1 MDLFSGLQP
10 KRQLITADTYLFK
23 GFALTNERQLLADIK
38 SIINQAPLRHM
49 MTKMGFNMSAAMTN
63 CGPLGWTSDRNGY
76 RYDLLD
82 PLTHIPWP
90 PMPDSFQQL
99 AKLAACDAGFNDFEP
114 DACLINQYKVGA
126 SMGLHQDKN
135 ELDFSQPI
143 VSVSLGIAAVFQ
155 FGGLLRSDK
164 TIRIPLEHGDV
175 VVWGGESRLNFHG
188 IMPLKASMSSKSH
201 HPAFG
206 ASRLNLTFRKA
217 G

>member
-1 MDLFSGLQP
+1 MDLLSSLQP
-10 KRQLITADTYLFK
+10 KKQLITVDTYLFK
-23 GFALTNERQLLADIK
+23 EFALMNEQQLLADIK

-49 MTKMGFNMSAAMTN
+49 MTKMGFKMSAAMTN

-82 PLTHIPWP
+82 PLTNIPWP
-90 PMPDSFQQL
+90 VMPDSFQQL
-99 AKLAACDAGFNDFEP
+99 AKLAALDAGFNDFEP
-114 DACLINQYKVGA
+114 DACLINQYQVGA

-143 VSVSLGIAAVFQ
+143 VSVSLGIPAVFQ

-175 VVWGGESRLNFHG
+175 VVWGGESRLNFHR
-188 IMPLKASMSSKSH
+188 IMPLKASASLKSH

-206 ASRLNLTFRKA
+206 AYRINLTFRKA